1 MILNSLCDYYD
12 LLCQVEDSDISPFGF
27 QKISVSY
34 AATLSEAGDLLDIVS
49 LKELND
55 NRPQEFLIPKNMKK
69 SGIFASPV
77 CDNFEYVFGVGGDK
91 GLKTTEKIKFE
102 AARTLHLELF
112 EKAKTQEALAIK
124 RFFENWEI
132 DKAWENEHILK
143 HYSEKGKAFSGNVI
157 FRLENSAPYFH
168 QIPEII
174 DIWKNENEK
183 KLADDG
189 VEMAQCS
196 VTGKKNAPIAR
207 LHEKFS
213 GVEGASTMGARLV
226 SFKRDSFRSYG
237 LAQSR
242 NSAVSEEVAF
252 KYYTALRYLLSDHQ
266 RKIQIGDA
274 TTVFWAEKMDAAYT
288 DIFKCMLNNPDEI
301 EEEGI
306 NEDLETIET
315 VKSILKDGAQGIYND
330 AGLDLNTKF
339 YILGLSPNVGR
350 LSVRFFYRDSFGS
363 FCDKIKQHYDDIAIF
378 GGPKGRDHIKVW
390 SLLNATVSSKSR
402 DKKVNP
408 LLGGAV
414 SRSIFTGDQYP
425 QLLFDQTIIRVKAE
439 AQTISPKHV
448 KEWVIQAQ
456 STHARAAIIK
466 GYLTRKNRIQKKK
479 EKFGMYLDEKSTK
492 PAYVLGRTFAVLEMI
507 QKNALGDEIN
517 ATIKDKYFASACSN
531 PSLVFPNLLKL
542 AQHHLAKIDGNYWD
556 IKLGQCLS
564 LLEGDSFPKIL
575 DMDNQGRFILGYYQ
589 QTQKN
594 YEKREVKAE
603 VQNGE
608 C

>member
-12 LLCQVEDSDISPFGF
+12 LLCQVEDADISPFGF

-34 AATLSEAGDLLDIVS
+34 AATLSEAGDLLDILS

-55 NRPQEFLIPKNMKK
+55 NRPQEFLIPKSMKK

-91 GLKTTEKIKFE
+91 GTKINEQVKFE
-102 AARTLHLELF
+102 TAKQLHLKLF
-112 EKAKTQEALAIK
+112 DQVEIPEAIAIR
-124 RFFENWEI
+124 RFFEKWDLEQ
-132 DKAWENEHILK
+132 AWENEHVLK

-157 FRLENSAPYFH
+157 FRLEDGKDYFH

-174 DIWKNENEK
+174 KIWKSENEK
-183 KLADDG
+183 MLASNG
-189 VEMAQCS
+189 VETAQCS
-196 VTGKKNAPIAR
+196 VTGKVSQIAR
-207 LHEKFS
+207 LHEKIK
-213 GVEGASTMGARLV
+213 GVDGASTMGASLV
-226 SFKRDSFRSYG
+226 CFNKDADESYN
-237 LAQSR
+237 LKQSR

-252 KYYTALRYLLSDHQ
+252 KYYTALQYLLSDRD
-266 RKIQIGDA
+266 RKLQIGDA
-274 TTVFWAEKMDAAYT
+274 TTVFWAEKMDEAYT

-301 EEEGI
+301 KEEGI
-306 NEDLETIET
+306 NEDRQTIET

-339 YILGLSPNVGR
+339 YILGLSPNAGR
-350 LSVRFFYRDSFGS
+350 LSVRFFYRDSFGN
-363 FCDKIKQHYDDIAIF
+363 FCDQIKKHYDDIGIY
-378 GGPKGRDHIKVW
+378 GGPKGKAHIKVW
-390 SLLNATVSSKSR
+390 SLLNATISSKSR

-414 SRSIFTGDQYP
+414 ARSIFTGDQYP
-425 QLLFDQTIIRVKAE
+425 QVIFNQTIIQVKAE
-439 AQTISPKHV
+439 AQITQPR
-448 KEWVIQAQ
+448 
-456 STHARAAIIK
+456 TAIIK
-466 GYLTRKNRIQKKK
+466 GCLTRKNRIQKKK
-479 EKFGMYLDEKSTK
+479 EELGMYLDEKSTK

-507 QKNALGDEIN
+507 QKNALGDGIN

-603 VQNGE
+603 AQNGE